1 LRHGAVSGEK
11 MARSLLEEYLSRY
24 GSLERD
30 PLCPEILVWNTIR
43 FSGLWKAARALDE
56 KAPVPYWGIVWPGGR
71 GLARYVL
78 DNPQMFA
85 GRRVLDIGTGSGIC
99 AVAAAMAGATV
110 TGVDISAE
118 ALELAQRTADAN
130 GVACRWELPSG
141 ASFLPPAMEKYEI
154 ILAGDLFNEEAFS
167 RSVIA
172 ALRERASCG
181 VKNIVADSGRA
192 FRPRSGFEVLCAM
205 KVPVF
210 REIEGVTVRD
220 VNVMRLVPEQ
230 GRRS

>member
-1 LRHGAVSGEK
+1 MESP
-11 MARSLLEEYLSRY
+11 LLGEYLSRY
-24 GSLERD
+24 GSIERD
-30 PLCPEILVWNTIR
+30 PLCPEILAWNTMD
-43 FSGLWKAARALDE
+43 FSALWKAARALNE

-78 DNPQMFA
+78 DNPHMFA

-99 AVAAAMAGATV
+99 AVAAAMAGAEV

-130 GVACRWELPSG
+130 GVACRWEMSSK
-141 ASFLPPAMEKYEI
+141 ASFSIPSMERYDI
-154 ILAGDLFNEEAFS
+154 MLAGDLFNEEAFS
-167 RSVIA
+167 RDVIT
-172 ALRERASCG
+172 ALRELASRG

-192 FRPRSGFEVLCAM
+192 FRPRAGFEALCAM

-210 REIEGVTVRD
+210 REIEGVIVRD
-220 VNVMRLVPEQ
+220 VNVMRLVPM
-230 GRRS
+230 